1 MRKPRI
7 LVVDDKEPMLQLLTT
22 ILSSY
27 DVTTAADGPRGGLAL
42 LEPQPF
48 EVALVDV
55 RLPGADGHELLR
67 TVKASSPHTEVVMMT
82 AFATVSD
89 AVAGMKEGAFDYLEK
104 PFDPDDVTLVVARA
118 LEHRRQ
124 RLAEAATRIEGAA
137 ARDEV
142 AGGLDASMSFRDA
155 AEAGR
160 DRASR
165 AYLVALMREFEGKVT
180 PAAERAGMERESLH
194 RLLRRYRIRTQDYR
208 GAAGAPAH
216 VRGRLADARG

>member
-42 LEPQPF
+42 LEPHPF
-48 EVALVDV
+48 EVALIDV

-67 TVKASSPHTEVVMMT
+67 TVKAASPHTEVVMMT
-82 AFATVSD
+82 AYATVSD

-118 LEHRRQ
+118 LERRRQ
-124 RLAEAATRIEGAA
+124 RLSEAASRIEGAA
-137 ARDEV
+137 ARGV
-142 AGGLDASMSFRDA
+142 AGDLDVSMSFRDA

-165 AYLVALMREFEGKVT
+165 AYLIALMREFEGKVT

-194 RLLRRYRIRTQDYR
+194 RLLRRYRMRTRDFR
-208 GAAGAPAH
+208 HGPPGPADVSGPVAAGS
-216 VRGRLADARG
+216 